1 MQLQSSS
8 SRPAPKHPAKS
19 ERPSG
24 HFCVARST
32 APRDPR
38 ARSGEALEPSE
49 DAELEVAELP
59 CTD

>member
-1 MQLQSSS
+1 MQLHSSS
-8 SRPAPKHPAKS
+8 PQTSKRQAKS

-38 ARSGEALEPSE
+38 AAERAERDPSD
-49 DAELEVAELP
+49 DAELEMSELP

>member
-1 MQLQSSS
+1 MQLHSSS
-8 SRPAPKHPAKS
+8 PQTPKRQAKS

-38 ARSGEALEPSE
+38 AAERDPSD
-49 DAELEVAELP
+49 DAELEMSELP